1 MVPSGSQDRVIR
13 RTETCIIEAVNTPDA
28 PDIPAPNV
36 LDLPVFRRLLVL
48 IAVSGLAGSALA
60 VVLGYQIYT
69 ITGSPLALGYLG
81 LVEVIP
87 AISLALFGGHV
98 ADRADRRSILLVT
111 QSVAVFC
118 ALFFAHL
125 SSGPAP
131 PAVTALYAVVFL
143 AGIARGFSGPAF
155 SAFEVQVVPREQLLQ
170 ASGYL
175 TATGQTFGIL
185 GPALG
190 GVVYDLAGP
199 RAAYFGIAG
208 LIAVGLIC
216 LMTIPLQPVPAPEK
230 KAPDAPD
237 ESIWQSIAIGVWFVF
252 QTPALV
258 GSMALDLFA
267 VLFGGAIALLPIFAK
282 DILHVGAGGLG
293 LLNAAPSIGALSA
306 TLLATRYPPLR
317 HAGRN
322 LLLSVGAFG
331 VSIIVFALSKN
342 LALSLAALF
351 LSGFFD
357 GFSMVI
363 RKAII
368 RLLSPDHMR
377 GRIAAVS
384 MIFVGSSNEIGALES
399 GVAANYL
406 GTARSVWLGGI
417 VTLLIVAGTAY
428 FAPGLRNLRLGSPSL
443 PPVFPPSPPPP
454 PSSE

>member
-1 MVPSGSQDRVIR
+1 M
-13 RTETCIIEAVNTPDA
+13 
-28 PDIPAPNV
+28 
-36 LDLPVFRRLLVL
+36 

-87 AISLALFGGHV
+87 AVSLALFGGHV
-98 ADRADRRSILLVT
+98 ADRTDRRSILLVT
-111 QSVAVFC
+111 QTVAVFC
-118 ALFFAHL
+118 ALFFAYL
-125 SSGPAP
+125 SGGARP
-131 PAVTALYAVVFL
+131 PAVVALYAVVFL

-155 SAFEVQVVPREQLLQ
+155 SAFEAQVVPREQLLQ

-175 TATGQTFGIL
+175 TATSQTFGIL

-199 RAAYFGIAG
+199 RVAYFLIAG

-216 LMTIPLQPVPAPEK
+216 LMTIPSMPVAAPEK
-230 KAPDAPD
+230 NAKD
-237 ESIWQSIAIGVWFVF
+237 EPAETIWESIAIGVRFVF
-252 QTPALV
+252 GTPALV

-306 TLLATRYPPLR
+306 TLWASRYPPLH

-342 LALSLAALF
+342 LALSLVALF
-351 LSGFFD
+351 LSGVFD
-357 GFSMVI
+357 GINMVI
-363 RKAII
+363 RKTII
-368 RLLSPDHMR
+368 RLLSPNHMR

-399 GVAANYL
+399 GVAANFL

-417 VTLLIVAGTAY
+417 VTLMIVAGTAY
-428 FAPGLRNLRLGSPSL
+428 FAPGLRNLRLGGGSDGKPA
-443 PPVFPPSPPPP
+443 P
-454 PSSE
+454 